1 MSFSVLI
8 CLLRFFVT
16 DGIPLLR
23 RPCLPPRVP
32 YFTGRQKECDE
43 IIGHLF
49 SESTRIVSIWGSPGF
64 GKTSVAIAVGHE
76 IQSRGLPVFWL
87 SLRGLRS
94 KADLTSK
101 LLSFFRQPSKNT
113 FAAQHLSRDDELCQL
128 FNEIS
133 DDLVFILDNADDL
146 LESGLPKV
154 NREEV
159 IEFLEEILRRNQNVK
174 FAITTR
180 ESFGFLDLHLE
191 FHQSAVR
198 IRPLEEAS
206 SRSLVHELLPDASTS
221 DCKRITQI
229 CGHVPLAIKLLC
241 SSISEDSAQP
251 SQFLNEL
258 LVSSTESIVE
268 MLDSSG
274 YPTNHRLRFL
284 FNSSFERL
292 CEQEKEALVSFSVL
306 PENFDAEVAASV
318 LGKTLRLTKNILQSL
333 ERKSLLDSSLER
345 RSFKMHKLL
354 QLFARERGNNEM
366 KEIFYDS
373 KTRFHAY
380 YLSLFKKLNEQFLT
394 GRSMSAFIAF
404 YEDKQNIVQSLVDG
418 CSYPE
423 TANHVFDVLDNA
435 EIFLDSIFWT
445 HAGATCPFDLIYDS
459 ALKAA
464 SRYGNTVYYRRL
476 LVSKSFGQLMW
487 GAQGG
492 SVKLLREVDEIR
504 QAATPCTSDEK
515 AKYLCYF
522 GMYQLVTGE
531 TESGVKYLQKALPLM
546 RNSPEHRIL
555 RLVIF
560 QIFSLYWQGAKNP
573 SHSRQFYGK
582 ALFESMAIGDIQ
594 LLVIPSSEME
604 TANETKGRKI
614 PNRCADALCNKPMEV
629 QIIYHVLQASQ
640 HLPVIGTNKSLQDI
654 VLKIRDDVEAA
665 LPCGE
670 TGLFSFHRVV
680 VAALLNVCS
689 KCKEK
694 ENLAH
699 SQTSREQKPQE
710 KSGNSKHK
718 TEEEYCSASSN
729 KNCKDP
735 DNVKNK
741 QCILVSSG
749 ALQSRQRAT
758 DIAIERF
765 GAEHPNTADSYH
777 TLGITQHLLGD
788 FSSAL
793 RSLQKALNIRQMVL
807 GDDHLGTADIYR
819 SLGAT
824 YYQLGDFSAAL
835 QCRQQALDIRRKVLG
850 EEHPS
855 LVECYGELSCT
866 QFALGDFSLVVE
878 SDQRALEVCMK
889 MFGEEDPRTPCIL
902 LSLANT
908 QRLLGDLT
916 TALEYAECAL
926 CITVRLFGTENV
938 ITARGYCSLGD
949 IHLSLENHA
958 VARYYYQMAHNIDAR
973 LFGNEHVNT
982 LRYTYLQWVQF
993 LQLASIHY
1001 HKLNAINF
1009 ILVSDLNAALQDALC
1024 ALSMDV
1030 NLYGEEHVNT
1040 ADSFYI
1046 LGSIQFEL
1054 FDYNSSLSYHER
1066 ALDIK
1071 LKVLGEEHSGTVF
1084 SFMFLALVHF
1094 ALGNFTTAK
1103 EYAECVLS
1111 IRPSLSEEDIIA
1123 NFFKC
1128 GPLILAIQHLLADK
1142 DIFASLKN
1150 SFHRDSDG
1158 GV

>member
-1 MSFSVLI
+1 MARLN
-8 CLLRFFVT
+8 LFVYLSTYMFGCFLT

-23 RPCLPPRVP
+23 RPRLPPRVP

-49 SESTRIVSIWGSPGF
+49 SESTRIVTIWGSPGF

-113 FAAQHLSRDDELCQL
+113 FAAQHLSRDDELFQL

-180 ESFGFLDLHLE
+180 ESIGFLDLHLE

-241 SSISEDSAQP
+241 SSISEDSVQP
-251 SQFLNEL
+251 SQFLNDL

-268 MLDSSG
+268 MLESSV

-306 PENFDAEVAASV
+306 PENFDTEVAASV

-373 KTRFHAY
+373 KSRFHAY

-394 GRSMSAFIAF
+394 GRSMSAFTAF

-423 TANHVFDVLDNA
+423 TADRVFDVLDNA

-445 HAGATCPFDLIYDS
+445 DSSATCPFDLIYDS

-476 LVSKSFGQLMW
+476 LVSKSFGELMW
-487 GAQGG
+487 GAQGR
-492 SVKLLREVDEIR
+492 SLKLLREVDKIR

-531 TESGVKYLQKALPLM
+531 TESGVKYLQEALPLM

-594 LLVIPSSEME
+594 LVVIPSSEME
-604 TANETKGRKI
+604 TANETKRRKI
-614 PNRCADALCNKPMEV
+614 TNRCADTLCNKPMEV

-640 HLPVIGTNKSLQDI
+640 HLHVIGTNKSLQDI

-680 VAALLNVCS
+680 VAALLNVFS
-689 KCKEK
+689 KCNEK

-710 KSGNSKHK
+710 KSGNSKHETAK
-718 TEEEYCSASSN
+718 EYYSASSC
-729 KNCKDP
+729 KNCKR
-735 DNVKNK
+735 
-741 QCILVSSG
+741 CILVSSG

-788 FSSAL
+788 FTSAL
-793 RSLQKALNIRQMVL
+793 RSLQKALNIRQVVL
-807 GDDHLGTADIYR
+807 GNDHLGTADIYR
-819 SLGAT
+819 SLGVT

-835 QCRQQALDIRRKVLG
+835 QCRQQALDIRRKVHG
-850 EEHPS
+850 EEHAS
-855 LVECYGELSCT
+855 IVEGYCELSST
-866 QFALGDFSLVVE
+866 QSALGDFSSAVE
-878 SDQRALEVCMK
+878 SDQHALDVCIK
-889 MFGEEDPRTPCIL
+889 MFGEEDPRTPSIL

-916 TALEYAECAL
+916 SALEYAECAL
-926 CITVRLFGTENV
+926 CITVRLFGTEHA
-938 ITARGYCSLGD
+938 ITANGYCLLGD
-949 IHLSLENHA
+949 IHLSLENHTG
-958 VARYYYQMAHNIDAR
+958 ARYYYQIARNINAR
-973 LFGNEHVNT
+973 LFRNKQVST
-982 LRYTYLQWVQF
+982 ALSLRYIDLVQWLQFAVIQN
-993 LQLASIHY
+993 LKLDASIR
-1001 HKLNAINF
+1001 IF
-1009 ILVSDLNAALQDALC
+1009 SDLNAALEDAQC
-1024 ALSMDV
+1024 ALSIAE
-1030 NLYGEEHVNT
+1030 NLYGEEHVTT
-1040 ADSFYI
+1040 ADSFYL

-1054 FDYNSSLSYHER
+1054 FDFNSSLYFHER

-1071 LKVLGEEHSGTVF
+1071 LKVLGEEHSGTVI

-1094 ALGNFTTAK
+1094 ALSNFTTAK
-1103 EYAECVLS
+1103 EYAECALS
-1111 IRPSLSEEDIIA
+1111 IRPRLSGEDIIA
-1123 NFFKC
+1123 NRLEC
-1128 GPLILAIQHLLADK
+1128 CLLRLAIQHLLADK
-1142 DIFASLKN
+1142 DISASLKN
-1150 SFHRDSDG
+1150 SFHRDSNG

>member
-1 MSFSVLI
+1 M
-8 CLLRFFVT
+8 
-16 DGIPLLR
+16 
-23 RPCLPPRVP
+23 
-32 YFTGRQKECDE
+32 
-43 IIGHLF
+43 
-49 SESTRIVSIWGSPGF
+49 SIWGSPGF
-64 GKTSVAIAVGHE
+64 GKTSVAIAIGHE

-128 FNEIS
+128 FSEIS

-159 IEFLEEILRRNQNVK
+159 VEFLEEILRRNQNVK

-180 ESFGFLDLHLE
+180 ESFGFLNLHLE
-191 FHQSAVR
+191 FHQSVR

-258 LVSSTESIVE
+258 LASSTESIVE
-268 MLDSSG
+268 MLDSPG

-292 CEQEKEALVSFSVL
+292 CKQEKEAVVSFSVL
-306 PENFDAEVAASV
+306 PENFDTEVAASV
-318 LGKTLRLTKNILQSL
+318 LGKPLRLTKNILQSL

-345 RSFKMHKLL
+345 HSFKMHKLL
-354 QLFARERGNNEM
+354 QLFARERGNDEM

-373 KTRFHAY
+373 KSRLHAY
-380 YLSLFKKLNEQFLT
+380 YLSLFEELNEQFLT
-394 GRSMSAFIAF
+394 GHSMSAFIAF

-423 TANHVFDVLDNA
+423 TADRVFDLLDNA
-435 EIFLDSIFWT
+435 EIFLDSISWT
-445 HAGATCPFDLIYDS
+445 HSSATCPFDLIYDS

-464 SRYGNTVYYRRL
+464 SRYGNTVYYGRL

-487 GAQGG
+487 GEKGR
-492 SVKLLREVDEIR
+492 SLKLLREVDEIR
-504 QAATPCTSDEK
+504 QAATPCTRDEK
-515 AKYLCYF
+515 AKYLCYL
-522 GMYQLVTGE
+522 GMYHLVTRE
-531 TESGVKYLQKALPLM
+531 IESGVECLQEALPLM
-546 RNSPEHRIL
+546 SNSPEHRIL

-560 QIFSLYWQGAKNP
+560 QIFALYWQVEKNR
-573 SHSRQFYGK
+573 SHSRQFYVK
-582 ALFESMAIGDIQ
+582 ALLESMAIGDRQ

-604 TANETKGRKI
+604 TANETKGRKT
-614 PNRCADALCNKPMEV
+614 PSRCADTLRNRPLEL

-640 HLPVIGTNKSLQDI
+640 HLPLIGTNKSLQDI
-654 VLKIRDDVEAA
+654 VLKVRDDIEAA

-670 TGLFSFHRVV
+670 TGLFNFHRVV
-680 VAALLNVCS
+680 VAVLLNVFS

-710 KSGNSKHK
+710 KSGNSKHE
-718 TEEEYCSASSN
+718 TEEEYYSASSN
-729 KNCKDP
+729 NNCKDSY
-735 DNVKNK
+735 NVKNK
-741 QCILVSSG
+741 QCNLVSSG
-749 ALQSRQRAT
+749 ALQSSQRAT

-777 TLGITQHLLGD
+777 TLGITQHQLGD
-788 FSSAL
+788 LTSAL
-793 RSLQKALNIRQMVL
+793 RSLQKALNIRQVVL
-807 GDDHLGTADIYR
+807 GNDHLGTADIYR
-819 SLGAT
+819 SLWAT
-824 YYQLGDFSAAL
+824 YHWLGDFSAAL

-850 EEHPS
+850 EEHAS
-855 LVECYGELSCT
+855 LVEGYMELGYT
-866 QFALGDFSLVVE
+866 QLALGDFSSVVE
-878 SDQRALEVCMK
+878 SNQRALEVCIK
-889 MFGEEDPRTPCIL
+889 MFGEEDLRTPRIL

-926 CITVRLFGTENV
+926 CISVRMFGTENV
-938 ITARGYCSLGD
+938 ITAHGYWTLGD

-958 VARYYYQMAHNIDAR
+958 VARYYYQIAHNIDAR

-982 LRYTYLQWVQF
+982 LRYTYLHLVQLAQF
-993 LQLASIHY
+993 ASIH
-1001 HKLNAINF
+1001 HLKVNAINF
-1009 ILVSDLNAALQDALC
+1009 ILVSDLNAALQDALS
-1024 ALSMDV
+1024 ALSLDV
-1030 NLYGEEHVNT
+1030 NLYGEEHVHT
-1040 ADSFYI
+1040 ADSFYL

-1054 FDYNSSLSYHER
+1054 FDFNSSLYCHER

-1071 LKVLGEEHSGTVF
+1071 LKVLGEEHSGTVI

-1094 ALGNFTTAK
+1094 ALGNFTTAR
-1103 EYAECVLS
+1103 EYAECALS
-1111 IRPSLSEEDIIA
+1111 IRPRLSEEDIIA

-1128 GPLILAIQHLLADK
+1128 GLLILAIQHLLADK

-1150 SFHRDSDG
+1150 SFHRDSNG

>member
-1 MSFSVLI
+1 M
-8 CLLRFFVT
+8 
-16 DGIPLLR
+16 
-23 RPCLPPRVP
+23 
-32 YFTGRQKECDE
+32 
-43 IIGHLF
+43 
-49 SESTRIVSIWGSPGF
+49 SIWGSPGF

-128 FNEIS
+128 FSEIS

-159 IEFLEEILRRNQNVK
+159 VEFLEEILRRNQNVK

-180 ESFGFLDLHLE
+180 ESFGFLNLHLE
-191 FHQSAVR
+191 FHQSVR

-258 LVSSTESIVE
+258 LASSTESIVE
-268 MLDSSG
+268 MLDSPG

-292 CEQEKEALVSFSVL
+292 CKQEKEALVSFSVL
-306 PENFDAEVAASV
+306 PENFDTEVAASV
-318 LGKTLRLTKNILQSL
+318 LGKPLRLTKNILQSL

-345 RSFKMHKLL
+345 HSFKMHKLL
-354 QLFARERGNNEM
+354 QLFARERGNDEM

-373 KTRFHAY
+373 KNRLHAY
-380 YLSLFKKLNEQFLT
+380 YLSLFEELNEQFLT
-394 GRSMSAFIAF
+394 GHSMSAFIAF

-423 TANHVFDVLDNA
+423 TADRVFDVLDNA

-445 HAGATCPFDLIYDS
+445 HSSATCPFDLIYDS

-464 SRYGNTVYYRRL
+464 NRYGNAVYYRRL
-476 LVSKSFGQLMW
+476 LVSKSFSQLTW
-487 GAQGG
+487 GAQGA
-492 SVKLLREVDEIR
+492 SLKLLREVDEIR
-504 QAATPCTSDEK
+504 QAATPFTSDEK
-515 AKYLCYF
+515 AKYLWYF
-522 GMYQLVTGE
+522 GMYQLVIGE
-531 TESGVKYLQKALPLM
+531 TESGVKYLQEALPLM

-560 QIFSLYWQGAKNP
+560 QIFALYWQVEKNR
-573 SHSRQFYGK
+573 SHSRQFYVK
-582 ALFESMAIGDIQ
+582 ALLESMAIGDRQ

-604 TANETKGRKI
+604 TANETKGRKT
-614 PNRCADALCNKPMEV
+614 PSRCADTLCNRPLEL

-640 HLPVIGTNKSLQDI
+640 HLPLIGTNKSLQDI
-654 VLKIRDDVEAA
+654 VLKVRDDIEAA

-670 TGLFSFHRVV
+670 TGLFNFHRVV
-680 VAALLNVCS
+680 VAVLLNVFS

-710 KSGNSKHK
+710 KSGNSNHE
-718 TEEEYCSASSN
+718 TEEEYYSASSN
-729 KNCKDP
+729 NNCKDSY
-735 DNVKNK
+735 NVKNK
-741 QCILVSSG
+741 QCNLVSSG

-777 TLGITQHLLGD
+777 TLGITQYLLGD
-788 FSSAL
+788 FTSAL
-793 RSLQKALNIRQMVL
+793 RSLQKALNIRQVVL
-807 GDDHLGTADIYR
+807 GNDHLGTADIYR

-824 YYQLGDFSAAL
+824 YHWLGDFSAAL
-835 QCRQQALDIRRKVLG
+835 QCRQQALDIRRKVHG
-850 EEHPS
+850 EEYAS
-855 LVECYGELSCT
+855 IVEGYCELRST
-866 QFALGDFSLVVE
+866 QFALGDFSSAVE
-878 SDQRALEVCMK
+878 SDQYALDVCIK
-889 MFGEEDPRTPCIL
+889 MFGEEDPRTPSIL

-916 TALEYAECAL
+916 SALEYAECAL
-926 CITVRLFGTENV
+926 CIAVRLFGTEHV
-938 ITARGYCSLGD
+938 ITANGYCSLGD
-949 IHLSLENHA
+949 IHLSLENHTG
-958 VARYYYQMAHNIDAR
+958 ARYYYQIAHNINAR
-973 LFGNEHVNT
+973 LFRNKQVRSALS
-982 LRYTYLQWVQF
+982 LRYIDLVQWLQFAIIQN
-993 LQLASIHY
+993 LKLDASIR
-1001 HKLNAINF
+1001 IF
-1009 ILVSDLNAALQDALC
+1009 SDLNAALEDAQC
-1024 ALSMDV
+1024 ALSIAE
-1030 NLYGEEHVNT
+1030 NLYGEEDVTT
-1040 ADSFYI
+1040 ADSFYL

-1054 FDYNSSLSYHER
+1054 FDFNSSLYFHER

-1071 LKVLGEEHSGTVF
+1071 LKVLGEEHSGTVI

-1094 ALGNFTTAK
+1094 ALSNFTTAK
-1103 EYAECVLS
+1103 EYAECALS
-1111 IRPSLSEEDIIA
+1111 IRPRLSGEDIIA
-1123 NFFKC
+1123 NRLEC
-1128 GPLILAIQHLLADK
+1128 CLLRLAIQHLLADK
-1142 DIFASLKN
+1142 DISASLKN
-1150 SFHRDSDG
+1150 SFHRDSNG

>member
-1 MSFSVLI
+1 M
-8 CLLRFFVT
+8 
-16 DGIPLLR
+16 
-23 RPCLPPRVP
+23 
-32 YFTGRQKECDE
+32 
-43 IIGHLF
+43 
-49 SESTRIVSIWGSPGF
+49 SIWGSPGF
-64 GKTSVAIAVGHE
+64 GKTSVAIAIGHE

-128 FNEIS
+128 FSEIS

-159 IEFLEEILRRNQNVK
+159 VEFLEEILRRNQNVK

-180 ESFGFLDLHLE
+180 ESFGFLNLHLE
-191 FHQSAVR
+191 FHQSVR

-258 LVSSTESIVE
+258 LASSTESIVE
-268 MLDSSG
+268 MLDSPG

-292 CEQEKEALVSFSVL
+292 CKQEKEALVSFSVL
-306 PENFDAEVAASV
+306 PENFDTEVAASV
-318 LGKTLRLTKNILQSL
+318 LGKPLRLTKNILQSL

-345 RSFKMHKLL
+345 HSFKMHKLL
-354 QLFARERGNNEM
+354 QLFARERGNDEM

-373 KTRFHAY
+373 KSRLHAY
-380 YLSLFKKLNEQFLT
+380 YLSLFEELNEQFLT
-394 GRSMSAFIAF
+394 GHSMSAFIAF

-423 TANHVFDVLDNA
+423 TADRVFDLLDNA
-435 EIFLDSIFWT
+435 EIFLDSISWT
-445 HAGATCPFDLIYDS
+445 HSSATCPFDLIYDS

-464 SRYGNTVYYRRL
+464 SRYGNTVYYGRL

-487 GAQGG
+487 GEKGR
-492 SVKLLREVDEIR
+492 SLKLLREVDEIR
-504 QAATPCTSDEK
+504 QAATPCTRDEK
-515 AKYLCYF
+515 AKYLCYL
-522 GMYQLVTGE
+522 GMYHLVTRE
-531 TESGVKYLQKALPLM
+531 IESGVECLQEALPLM
-546 RNSPEHRIL
+546 SNSPEHRIL

-560 QIFSLYWQGAKNP
+560 QIFALYWQVEKNR
-573 SHSRQFYGK
+573 SHSRQFYVK
-582 ALFESMAIGDIQ
+582 ALLESMAIGDRQ

-604 TANETKGRKI
+604 TANETKGGKT
-614 PNRCADALCNKPMEV
+614 PSRCADTLRNRPLEL

-640 HLPVIGTNKSLQDI
+640 HLPLIGTNKSLQDI
-654 VLKIRDDVEAA
+654 VLKVRDDIEAA

-670 TGLFSFHRVV
+670 TGLFNFHRVV
-680 VAALLNVCS
+680 VAVLLNVFS

-710 KSGNSKHK
+710 KSGNSKHE
-718 TEEEYCSASSN
+718 TEEEYYSASSN
-729 KNCKDP
+729 NNCKDSY
-735 DNVKNK
+735 NVKNK
-741 QCILVSSG
+741 QCNLVSSG
-749 ALQSRQRAT
+749 ALQSSQRAT

-777 TLGITQHLLGD
+777 TLGITQHQLGD
-788 FSSAL
+788 LTSAL
-793 RSLQKALNIRQMVL
+793 RSLQKALNIRQVVL
-807 GDDHLGTADIYR
+807 GNDHLGTADIYR
-819 SLGAT
+819 SLWAT
-824 YYQLGDFSAAL
+824 YHWLGDFSAAL

-850 EEHPS
+850 EEHAS
-855 LVECYGELSCT
+855 LVEGYMELGYT
-866 QFALGDFSLVVE
+866 QLALGDFSSVVE
-878 SDQRALEVCMK
+878 SNQRALEVCIK
-889 MFGEEDPRTPCIL
+889 MFGEEDLRTPRIL

-926 CITVRLFGTENV
+926 CISVRMFGTENV
-938 ITARGYCSLGD
+938 ITAHGYWTLGD

-958 VARYYYQMAHNIDAR
+958 VARYYYQIAHNIDAR

-982 LRYTYLQWVQF
+982 LRYTYLHLVQLAQF
-993 LQLASIHY
+993 ASIH
-1001 HKLNAINF
+1001 HLKVNAINF
-1009 ILVSDLNAALQDALC
+1009 ILVSDLNAALQDALS
-1024 ALSMDV
+1024 ALSLDV
-1030 NLYGEEHVNT
+1030 NLYGEEHVHT
-1040 ADSFYI
+1040 ADSFYL

-1054 FDYNSSLSYHER
+1054 FDFNSSLYCHER

-1071 LKVLGEEHSGTVF
+1071 LKVLGEEHSGTVI

-1094 ALGNFTTAK
+1094 ALGNFTTAR
-1103 EYAECVLS
+1103 EYAECALS
-1111 IRPSLSEEDIIA
+1111 IRPRLSEEDIIA

-1128 GPLILAIQHLLADK
+1128 GLLILAIQHLLADK

-1150 SFHRDSDG
+1150 SFHRDSNG

>member
-1 MSFSVLI
+1 MSILVLI
-8 CLLRFFVT
+8 CLLDFFVT

-49 SESTRIVSIWGSPGF
+49 SESTRIVSICGSPGF
-64 GKTSVAIAVGHE
+64 GKTSVAVAVGHE
-76 IQSRGLPVFWL
+76 VQSRGLPVFWL

-113 FAAQHLSRDDELCQL
+113 FSSQHLSRDDELCQL
-128 FNEIS
+128 FSEIS

-159 IEFLEEILRRNQNVK
+159 VEFLEEILRRNQNVK

-180 ESFGFLDLHLE
+180 ESFGFLNLHLE
-191 FHQSAVR
+191 FHQSVR

-206 SRSLVHELLPDASTS
+206 SRSLVHELLPDASIS

-268 MLDSSG
+268 MLDSPG

-292 CEQEKEALVSFSVL
+292 CKQEKEALVSFSVL
-306 PENFDAEVAASV
+306 PENFDTEVAASV
-318 LGKTLRLTKNILQSL
+318 LGKTVRLTKNILQSL

-354 QLFARERGNNEM
+354 QLFARERGNDEM
-366 KEIFYDS
+366 KEIFDDS
-373 KTRFHAY
+373 KSRLHAY
-380 YLSLFKKLNEQFLT
+380 YLSLFERLNEQFLT
-394 GRSMSAFIAF
+394 GHSMSAFVAF

-418 CSYPE
+418 CSYSE
-423 TANHVFDVLDNA
+423 TADRVFDVLDNA

-445 HAGATCPFDLIYDS
+445 HSSATCPFDLIYDS

-464 SRYGNTVYYRRL
+464 SRYGNTVYYGRL

-487 GAQGG
+487 GVKGR
-492 SVKLLREVDEIR
+492 SLKLLREVDEIR
-504 QAATPCTSDEK
+504 QAATPCTRDEK

-522 GMYQLVTGE
+522 GMYHLVTRE
-531 TESGVKYLQKALPLM
+531 IESGVKCLQEALPLM
-546 RNSPEHRIL
+546 SNSPEHRIL

-560 QIFSLYWQGAKNP
+560 QIFALYWQVEKNR

-582 ALFESMAIGDIQ
+582 ALLESMAIGDIQ

-614 PNRCADALCNKPMEV
+614 PNRCPDTLCNKPMEV

-680 VAALLNVCS
+680 VATLLNVFS

-694 ENLAH
+694 GNLPAH
-699 SQTSREQKPQE
+699 SQTSREQKQQE
-710 KSGNSKHK
+710 ESGNSKHETAK
-718 TEEEYCSASSN
+718 EYYSASSG

-788 FSSAL
+788 FTSAL
-793 RSLQKALNIRQMVL
+793 RSLQKALNIRQVVL
-807 GDDHLGTADIYR
+807 GNDHLGTADIYR

-824 YYQLGDFSAAL
+824 HYQLGDFSAAL
-835 QCRQQALDIRRKVLG
+835 QCRQQALDIRRKDLG
-850 EEHPS
+850 EEHAS
-855 LVECYGELSCT
+855 LVEGYIELSCT
-866 QFALGDFSLVVE
+866 QFALGDFSSAVE
-878 SDQRALEVCMK
+878 SNKRALEVCIK

-926 CITVRLFGTENV
+926 CISVRLFGTENV
-938 ITARGYCSLGD
+938 ITASGYCSLGD

-982 LRYTYLQWVQF
+982 LRYTYLQLVQLVQF
-993 LQLASIHY
+993 ASIH
-1001 HKLNAINF
+1001 HLKVNAINF
-1009 ILVSDLNAALQDALC
+1009 ILVSDLNAALQDALS
-1024 ALSMDV
+1024 ALSLDV
-1030 NLYGEEHVNT
+1030 NLYGEEHVYT
-1040 ADSFYI
+1040 ADSFYL
-1046 LGSIQFEL
+1046 LGSIQFQL
-1054 FDYNSSLSYHER
+1054 FDFNSSLYCHER

-1103 EYAECVLS
+1103 EYAECALS
-1111 IRPSLSEEDIIA
+1111 IRPRLSEEDIIA
-1123 NFFKC
+1123 NFFEC
-1128 GPLILAIQHLLADK
+1128 CLLILAIEIVTVAFEQVDNAL
-1142 DIFASLKN
+1142 N
-1150 SFHRDSDG
+1150 
-1158 GV
+1158 

>member
-1 MSFSVLI
+1 MSISVLI

-43 IIGHLF
+43 IVGHLF

-159 IEFLEEILRRNQNVK
+159 IKFLEEILRRNQNVK

-423 TANHVFDVLDNA
+423 TAD
-435 EIFLDSIFWT
+435 
-445 HAGATCPFDLIYDS
+445 
-459 ALKAA
+459 
-464 SRYGNTVYYRRL
+464 
-476 LVSKSFGQLMW
+476 
-487 GAQGG
+487 
-492 SVKLLREVDEIR
+492 
-504 QAATPCTSDEK
+504 
-515 AKYLCYF
+515 
-522 GMYQLVTGE
+522 
-531 TESGVKYLQKALPLM
+531 
-546 RNSPEHRIL
+546 
-555 RLVIF
+555 
-560 QIFSLYWQGAKNP
+560 
-573 SHSRQFYGK
+573 
-582 ALFESMAIGDIQ
+582 
-594 LLVIPSSEME
+594 
-604 TANETKGRKI
+604 
-614 PNRCADALCNKPMEV
+614 
-629 QIIYHVLQASQ
+629 
-640 HLPVIGTNKSLQDI
+640 
-654 VLKIRDDVEAA
+654 
-665 LPCGE
+665 
-670 TGLFSFHRVV
+670 
-680 VAALLNVCS
+680 
-689 KCKEK
+689 
-694 ENLAH
+694 
-699 SQTSREQKPQE
+699 
-710 KSGNSKHK
+710 
-718 TEEEYCSASSN
+718 
-729 KNCKDP
+729 
-735 DNVKNK
+735 
-741 QCILVSSG
+741 
-749 ALQSRQRAT
+749 
-758 DIAIERF
+758 
-765 GAEHPNTADSYH
+765 
-777 TLGITQHLLGD
+777 
-788 FSSAL
+788 
-793 RSLQKALNIRQMVL
+793 
-807 GDDHLGTADIYR
+807 
-819 SLGAT
+819 
-824 YYQLGDFSAAL
+824 
-835 QCRQQALDIRRKVLG
+835 
-850 EEHPS
+850 
-855 LVECYGELSCT
+855 
-866 QFALGDFSLVVE
+866 
-878 SDQRALEVCMK
+878 
-889 MFGEEDPRTPCIL
+889 
-902 LSLANT
+902 
-908 QRLLGDLT
+908 
-916 TALEYAECAL
+916 
-926 CITVRLFGTENV
+926 
-938 ITARGYCSLGD
+938 
-949 IHLSLENHA
+949 
-958 VARYYYQMAHNIDAR
+958 
-973 LFGNEHVNT
+973 
-982 LRYTYLQWVQF
+982 
-993 LQLASIHY
+993 
-1001 HKLNAINF
+1001 
-1009 ILVSDLNAALQDALC
+1009 
-1024 ALSMDV
+1024 
-1030 NLYGEEHVNT
+1030 
-1040 ADSFYI
+1040 
-1046 LGSIQFEL
+1046 
-1054 FDYNSSLSYHER
+1054 
-1066 ALDIK
+1066 
-1071 LKVLGEEHSGTVF
+1071 
-1084 SFMFLALVHF
+1084 
-1094 ALGNFTTAK
+1094 
-1103 EYAECVLS
+1103 
-1111 IRPSLSEEDIIA
+1111 
-1123 NFFKC
+1123 
-1128 GPLILAIQHLLADK
+1128 
-1142 DIFASLKN
+1142 
-1150 SFHRDSDG
+1150 
-1158 GV
+1158 

>member
-1 MSFSVLI
+1 MSI
-8 CLLRFFVT
+8 C
-16 DGIPLLR
+16 
-23 RPCLPPRVP
+23 
-32 YFTGRQKECDE
+32 
-43 IIGHLF
+43 
-49 SESTRIVSIWGSPGF
+49 GSPGF

-76 IQSRGLPVFWL
+76 VQSRGLSVFWL

-113 FAAQHLSRDDELCQL
+113 FAAQHLSRDDELFQL
-128 FNEIS
+128 FSEIS

-154 NREEV
+154 NREELV
-159 IEFLEEILRRNQNVK
+159 EFLEEILRRNQNVK

-180 ESFGFLDLHLE
+180 ESFGFLNLHLE
-191 FHQSAVR
+191 FHQSVR

-258 LVSSTESIVE
+258 LASSTESIVE
-268 MLDSSG
+268 MLDSPG

-292 CEQEKEALVSFSVL
+292 CKQEKEALVSFSVL
-306 PENFDAEVAASV
+306 PENFDTEVAASV
-318 LGKTLRLTKNILQSL
+318 LGKPLRLTKNILQSL

-345 RSFKMHKLL
+345 HSFKMHKLL
-354 QLFARERGNNEM
+354 QLFARERGNDEM

-373 KTRFHAY
+373 KSRLHAY
-380 YLSLFKKLNEQFLT
+380 YLSLFEKLNEQFLT
-394 GRSMSAFIAF
+394 GHSMSAFIAF

-423 TANHVFDVLDNA
+423 TADRVFDVLDNA

-445 HAGATCPFDLIYDS
+445 HSSATCPFDLIYDS

-464 SRYGNTVYYRRL
+464 SRYGNTVYYERL

-487 GAQGG
+487 GEKGR
-492 SVKLLREVDEIR
+492 SLKFLREVDEIR
-504 QAATPCTSDEK
+504 QAATPCTRDEK
-515 AKYLCYF
+515 AKYLCYL
-522 GMYQLVTGE
+522 GMYHLVTRE
-531 TESGVKYLQKALPLM
+531 IESGVECLQEALPLM
-546 RNSPEHRIL
+546 SNSPEHRIL

-560 QIFSLYWQGAKNP
+560 QIFALYWQVEKNR
-573 SHSRQFYGK
+573 SHSRQFYVK
-582 ALFESMAIGDIQ
+582 ALLESMAIGDIQ

-604 TANETKGRKI
+604 TANETKGRKT
-614 PNRCADALCNKPMEV
+614 PSRCADTLCNRPLEL

-640 HLPVIGTNKSLQDI
+640 HLPLIGTNKSLQDI
-654 VLKIRDDVEAA
+654 VLKVRDDIEAA

-670 TGLFSFHRVV
+670 TGLFNFHRVV
-680 VAALLNVCS
+680 VAVLLNVFS

-699 SQTSREQKPQE
+699 SQTSREQKPQV
-710 KSGNSKHK
+710 GNSKHE
-718 TEEEYCSASSN
+718 TEEEYYSASSN
-729 KNCKDP
+729 NNCKDP
-735 DNVKNK
+735 YNVKNK
-741 QCILVSSG
+741 QCNLVSSG
-749 ALQSRQRAT
+749 ALRSSQRAT

-788 FSSAL
+788 LTSAL
-793 RSLQKALNIRQMVL
+793 RSLQKALNIRQVVL
-807 GDDHLGTADIYR
+807 GNDHLGTADIYR
-819 SLGAT
+819 SLWAT
-824 YYQLGDFSAAL
+824 YHWLGDFSAAL

-850 EEHPS
+850 EEHAS
-855 LVECYGELSCT
+855 LVEGYMELSCT
-866 QFALGDFSLVVE
+866 QLALGDFSSAVE
-878 SDQRALEVCMK
+878 SNQRALEVCIK
-889 MFGEEDPRTPCIL
+889 MFGEEDLRTPRIL

-908 QRLLGDLT
+908 QYLLGDLT

-926 CITVRLFGTENV
+926 CLSVRMFGTENV
-938 ITARGYCSLGD
+938 ITARGYWSLGD

-958 VARYYYQMAHNIDAR
+958 VARYYYQIAHNIDAR
-973 LFGNEHVNT
+973 LSGNEHVNT
-982 LRYTYLQWVQF
+982 LRYTYLQLVQLVQF
-993 LQLASIHY
+993 VSIH
-1001 HKLNAINF
+1001 HLKVNAINF
-1009 ILVSDLNAALQDALC
+1009 ILDSDINAALQDALS
-1024 ALSMDV
+1024 ALSLDV
-1030 NLYGEEHVNT
+1030 NLYGEEHVYT
-1040 ADSFYI
+1040 ADSFYL

-1054 FDYNSSLSYHER
+1054 FDFNSSLYCHER

-1071 LKVLGEEHSGTVF
+1071 LKVLGEEHSGTVI

-1103 EYAECVLS
+1103 EYAECALS
-1111 IRPSLSEEDIIA
+1111 IRPRLCEEDIIA
-1123 NFFKC
+1123 NFFEC
-1128 GPLILAIQHLLADK
+1128 CLLILAIQHLLADK
-1142 DIFASLKN
+1142 DISASLKN
-1150 SFHRDSDG
+1150 SFHRDSNG

>member
-1 MSFSVLI
+1 MSISVLI
-8 CLLRFFVT
+8 CLPGFFVT

-64 GKTSVAIAVGHE
+64 GKTSVAIAIGHE

-128 FNEIS
+128 FSEIS

-159 IEFLEEILRRNQNVK
+159 VEFLEEILRRNQNVK

-180 ESFGFLDLHLE
+180 ESFGFLNLHLE
-191 FHQSAVR
+191 FHQSVR

-258 LVSSTESIVE
+258 LASSTESIVE
-268 MLDSSG
+268 MLDSPG

-292 CEQEKEALVSFSVL
+292 CKQEKEALVSFSVL
-306 PENFDAEVAASV
+306 PENFDTEVAASV
-318 LGKTLRLTKNILQSL
+318 LGKTLMLTKNILQSL

-345 RSFKMHKLL
+345 HSFKMHKLL
-354 QLFARERGNNEM
+354 QLFARERGNDEM
-366 KEIFYDS
+366 KEIFDDS
-373 KTRFHAY
+373 KSRLHAY
-380 YLSLFKKLNEQFLT
+380 YLSLFKRLNEQFLT
-394 GRSMSAFIAF
+394 GHSMSAFIAF

-423 TANHVFDVLDNA
+423 TADRVFDVLSNA

-445 HAGATCPFDLIYDS
+445 HSSATCPFDLIYDS

-464 SRYGNTVYYRRL
+464 SRYGNTVYYGRL

-492 SVKLLREVDEIR
+492 SLKLLREVDEIR

-522 GMYQLVTGE
+522 GMYELVIGE
-531 TESGVKYLQKALPLM
+531 TESGVKYLQEALPLM

-573 SHSRQFYGK
+573 SHSRQFYAK
-582 ALFESMAIGDIQ
+582 ALFESVAIGDIQ
-594 LLVIPSSEME
+594 LLVISSS
-604 TANETKGRKI
+604 ANGSEGRKI
-614 PNRCADALCNKPMEV
+614 PNRCTDTLCNKPMEL
-629 QIIYHVLQASQ
+629 QIIFHILQASK
-640 HLPVIGTNKSLQDI
+640 HLPATGTNKSLQDI

-665 LPCGE
+665 LPRGA

-680 VAALLNVCS
+680 VAFLLDVYHKSTKNG
-689 KCKEK
+689 
-694 ENLAH
+694 NLTN
-699 SQTSREQKPQE
+699 SQTGLEHKPQE
-710 KSGNSKHK
+710 QSGNSKHETA
-718 TEEEYCSASSN
+718 TEFSDSACN
-729 KNCKDP
+729 NRNCNDL
-735 DNVKNK
+735 DNFENV
-741 QCILVSSG
+741 QRMLVSSG

-765 GAEHPNTADSYH
+765 GAEHANTADSYH

-788 FSSAL
+788 FNSAL
-793 RSLQKALNIRQMVL
+793 RSLQKALNIRQVL
-807 GDDHLGTADIYR
+807 LGNDHLSTADIYR

-824 YYQLGDFSAAL
+824 YHQLGDFSSAL
-835 QCRQQALDIRRKVLG
+835 QCKQQALDIRRNVLG
-850 EEHPS
+850 DEHPS
-855 LVECYGELSCT
+855 VVDSYSEISST
-866 QFALGDFSLVVE
+866 QFALGDFCSAAE
-878 SDQRALEVCMK
+878 SDQHALDVCFK
-889 MFGEEDPRTPCIL
+889 MFGEEDTRTAGVL
-902 LSLANT
+902 LSIAKT
-908 QRLLGDLT
+908 QRLLGDLSS
-916 TALEYAECAL
+916 ALEYAECAL
-926 CITVRLFGTENV
+926 CISVRLFGTEHE
-938 ITARGYCSLGD
+938 ITAHSYYSLGS
-949 IHLSLENHA
+949 IQFSLGNHA
-958 VARYYYQMAHNIDAR
+958 LARYYHQIAHNIRVR
-973 LFGNEHVNT
+973 LFGNEHVITT
-982 LRYTYLQWVQF
+982 LSCVHLMFLQF
-993 LQLASIHY
+993 LQ
-1001 HKLNAINF
+1001 F
-1009 ILVSDLNAALQDALC
+1009 IIIQTLKISAFSLVCSDLNAALQDAQR
-1024 ALSMDV
+1024 ALTIEV
-1030 NLYGEEHVNT
+1030 ELYGEECLNT
-1040 ADSFYI
+1040 ADSFYL

-1054 FDYNSSLSYHER
+1054 FDFKSAIYSHQR
-1066 ALDIK
+1066 ALDIR
-1071 LKVLGEEHSGTVF
+1071 LKILGEVHLGTVF
-1084 SFMFLALVHF
+1084 SFMFLALIHY
-1094 ALGNFTTAK
+1094 ALGDFTTAQ
-1103 EYAECVLS
+1103 EYADCAMS
-1111 IRPSLSEEDIIA
+1111 IRPFLSGDDDVNTVE
-1123 NFFKC
+1123 C
-1128 GPLILAIQHLLADK
+1128 LLLITAIKQLQTDWC
-1142 DIFASLKN
+1142 DNTFASL
-1150 SFHRDSDG
+1150 
-1158 GV
+1158 

>member
-1 MSFSVLI
+1 M
-8 CLLRFFVT
+8 
-16 DGIPLLR
+16 
-23 RPCLPPRVP
+23 
-32 YFTGRQKECDE
+32 
-43 IIGHLF
+43 
-49 SESTRIVSIWGSPGF
+49 SIWGSPGF
-64 GKTSVAIAVGHE
+64 GKTSVAIAIGHE

-128 FNEIS
+128 FSEIS

-159 IEFLEEILRRNQNVK
+159 VEFLEEILRRNQNVK

-180 ESFGFLDLHLE
+180 ESFGFLNLHLE
-191 FHQSAVR
+191 FHQSVR

-258 LVSSTESIVE
+258 LASSTESIVE
-268 MLDSSG
+268 MLDSPG

-292 CEQEKEALVSFSVL
+292 CKQEKEALVSFSVL
-306 PENFDAEVAASV
+306 PENFDTEVAASV
-318 LGKTLRLTKNILQSL
+318 LGKPLRLTKNILQSL

-345 RSFKMHKLL
+345 HSFKMHKLL
-354 QLFARERGNNEM
+354 QLFARERGNDEM

-373 KTRFHAY
+373 KSRLHAY
-380 YLSLFKKLNEQFLT
+380 YLSLFEELNEQFLT
-394 GRSMSAFIAF
+394 GHSMSAFIAF

-423 TANHVFDVLDNA
+423 TADRVFDLLDNA
-435 EIFLDSIFWT
+435 EIFLDSISWT
-445 HAGATCPFDLIYDS
+445 HSSATCPFDLIYDS

-464 SRYGNTVYYRRL
+464 SRYGNTVYYGRL

-487 GAQGG
+487 GEKGR
-492 SVKLLREVDEIR
+492 SLKLLREVDEIR
-504 QAATPCTSDEK
+504 QAATPCTRDEK
-515 AKYLCYF
+515 AKYLCYL
-522 GMYQLVTGE
+522 GMYHLVTRE
-531 TESGVKYLQKALPLM
+531 IESGVECLQEALPLM
-546 RNSPEHRIL
+546 SNSPEHRIL

-560 QIFSLYWQGAKNP
+560 QIFALYWQVEKNR
-573 SHSRQFYGK
+573 SHSRQFYVK
-582 ALFESMAIGDIQ
+582 ALLESMAIGDRQ

-604 TANETKGRKI
+604 TANETKGGKT
-614 PNRCADALCNKPMEV
+614 PSRCADTLRNRPLEL

-640 HLPVIGTNKSLQDI
+640 HLPLIGTNKSLQDI
-654 VLKIRDDVEAA
+654 VLKVRDDIEAA

-670 TGLFSFHRVV
+670 TGLFNFHRVV
-680 VAALLNVCS
+680 VAVLLNVFS

-710 KSGNSKHK
+710 KSGNSKHE
-718 TEEEYCSASSN
+718 TEEEYYSASSN
-729 KNCKDP
+729 NNCKDSY
-735 DNVKNK
+735 NVKNK
-741 QCILVSSG
+741 QCNLVSSG
-749 ALQSRQRAT
+749 ALQSSQRAT

-777 TLGITQHLLGD
+777 TLGITQHQLGD
-788 FSSAL
+788 LTSAL
-793 RSLQKALNIRQMVL
+793 RSLQKALNIRQVVL
-807 GDDHLGTADIYR
+807 GNDHLGTADIYR
-819 SLGAT
+819 SLWAT
-824 YYQLGDFSAAL
+824 YHWLGDFSAAL

-850 EEHPS
+850 EEHAS
-855 LVECYGELSCT
+855 LVEGYMELGYT
-866 QFALGDFSLVVE
+866 QLALGDFSSVVE
-878 SDQRALEVCMK
+878 SNQRALEVCIK
-889 MFGEEDPRTPCIL
+889 MFGEEDLRTPRIL

-926 CITVRLFGTENV
+926 CISVRMFGTENV
-938 ITARGYCSLGD
+938 ITAHGYWTLGD

-958 VARYYYQMAHNIDAR
+958 VARYYYQIAHNIDAR

-982 LRYTYLQWVQF
+982 LRYTYLHLVQLAQF
-993 LQLASIHY
+993 ASIH
-1001 HKLNAINF
+1001 HLKVNAINF
-1009 ILVSDLNAALQDALC
+1009 ILVSDLNAALQDALS
-1024 ALSMDV
+1024 ALSLDV
-1030 NLYGEEHVNT
+1030 NLYGEEHVHT
-1040 ADSFYI
+1040 ADSFYL

-1054 FDYNSSLSYHER
+1054 FDFNSSLYCHER

-1071 LKVLGEEHSGTVF
+1071 LKVLGEEHSGTVI

-1094 ALGNFTTAK
+1094 ALGNFTTAR
-1103 EYAECVLS
+1103 EYAECALS
-1111 IRPSLSEEDIIA
+1111 IRPRLSGEDIIA
-1123 NFFKC
+1123 NRLEC
-1128 GPLILAIQHLLADK
+1128 CLLRLAIQHLLADK
-1142 DIFASLKN
+1142 DISASLKN
-1150 SFHRDSDG
+1150 SFHRDSNG

>member
-1 MSFSVLI
+1 MSISVLI
-8 CLLRFFVT
+8 CLLGFFVT

-64 GKTSVAIAVGHE
+64 GKTSVAIAIGHE

-128 FNEIS
+128 FSEIS

-159 IEFLEEILRRNQNVK
+159 VEFLEEILRRNQNVK

-180 ESFGFLDLHLE
+180 ESFGFLNLHLE
-191 FHQSAVR
+191 FHQSVR

-258 LVSSTESIVE
+258 LASSTESIVE
-268 MLDSSG
+268 MLDSPG

-292 CEQEKEALVSFSVL
+292 CKQEKEALVSFSVL
-306 PENFDAEVAASV
+306 PENFDTEVAASV
-318 LGKTLRLTKNILQSL
+318 LGKPPRLTKNILQSL

-345 RSFKMHKLL
+345 HSFKMHKLL
-354 QLFARERGNNEM
+354 QLFARERGNDEM

-373 KTRFHAY
+373 KSRLHAY
-380 YLSLFKKLNEQFLT
+380 YLSLFEELNEQFLT
-394 GRSMSAFIAF
+394 GHSMSAFIAF

-423 TANHVFDVLDNA
+423 TADRVFDLLDNA

-445 HAGATCPFDLIYDS
+445 HSSATCPFDLIYDS

-464 SRYGNTVYYRRL
+464 SRYGNTVYYGRL

-487 GAQGG
+487 GEKGR
-492 SVKLLREVDEIR
+492 SLKLLREVDEIR
-504 QAATPCTSDEK
+504 QAATPCTRDEK
-515 AKYLCYF
+515 AKYLCYL
-522 GMYQLVTGE
+522 GMYHLVTRE
-531 TESGVKYLQKALPLM
+531 IESGVECLQEALPLM
-546 RNSPEHRIL
+546 SNSPEHRIL

-560 QIFSLYWQGAKNP
+560 QIFALYWQVEKNR
-573 SHSRQFYGK
+573 SHSRQFYVK
-582 ALFESMAIGDIQ
+582 ALLESMAIGDRQ

-604 TANETKGRKI
+604 TANETKGRKT
-614 PNRCADALCNKPMEV
+614 PSRCADTLRNRPLEL

-640 HLPVIGTNKSLQDI
+640 HLPLIGTNKSLQDI
-654 VLKIRDDVEAA
+654 VLKVRDDIEAA

-670 TGLFSFHRVV
+670 TGLFNFHRVV
-680 VAALLNVCS
+680 VAVLLNVFS

-710 KSGNSKHK
+710 KSGNSKHE
-718 TEEEYCSASSN
+718 TEEEYYSASSN

-777 TLGITQHLLGD
+777 TLGITQYLLGD
-788 FSSAL
+788 FTSAL
-793 RSLQKALNIRQMVL
+793 RSLQKALNIRQVVL
-807 GDDHLGTADIYR
+807 GNDHLGTADIYR

-824 YYQLGDFSAAL
+824 YHWLGDFSAAL
-835 QCRQQALDIRRKVLG
+835 QCRQQALDIRRKVHG
-850 EEHPS
+850 EEYAS
-855 LVECYGELSCT
+855 IVEGYCELRST
-866 QFALGDFSLVVE
+866 QFALGDFSSAVE
-878 SDQRALEVCMK
+878 SDQYALDVCIK
-889 MFGEEDPRTPCIL
+889 MFGEEDPRTPSIL

-916 TALEYAECAL
+916 SALEYAECAL
-926 CITVRLFGTENV
+926 CIAVRLFGTEHV
-938 ITARGYCSLGD
+938 ITANGYCSLGD
-949 IHLSLENHA
+949 IHLSLENHTG
-958 VARYYYQMAHNIDAR
+958 ARYYYQIAHNINAR
-973 LFGNEHVNT
+973 LFRNKQVRSALS
-982 LRYTYLQWVQF
+982 LRYIDLVQWLQFAIIQN
-993 LQLASIHY
+993 LKLDASIR
-1001 HKLNAINF
+1001 IF
-1009 ILVSDLNAALQDALC
+1009 SDLNAALEDAQC
-1024 ALSMDV
+1024 ALSIAE
-1030 NLYGEEHVNT
+1030 NLYGEEDVTT
-1040 ADSFYI
+1040 ADSFYL

-1054 FDYNSSLSYHER
+1054 FDFNSSLYFHER

-1071 LKVLGEEHSGTVF
+1071 LKVLGEEHSGTVI

-1094 ALGNFTTAK
+1094 ALSNFTTAK
-1103 EYAECVLS
+1103 EYAECALS
-1111 IRPSLSEEDIIA
+1111 IRPRLSGEDIIA
-1123 NFFKC
+1123 NRLEC
-1128 GPLILAIQHLLADK
+1128 SLLRLAIQHLLADK
-1142 DIFASLKN
+1142 DISASLKN
-1150 SFHRDSDG
+1150 SFHRDSNG

>member
-1 MSFSVLI
+1 M
-8 CLLRFFVT
+8 
-16 DGIPLLR
+16 
-23 RPCLPPRVP
+23 
-32 YFTGRQKECDE
+32 
-43 IIGHLF
+43 
-49 SESTRIVSIWGSPGF
+49 SIWGSPGF
-64 GKTSVAIAVGHE
+64 GKTSVAIAIGHE

-128 FNEIS
+128 FSEIS

-159 IEFLEEILRRNQNVK
+159 VEFLEEILRRNQNVK

-180 ESFGFLDLHLE
+180 ESFGFLNLHLE
-191 FHQSAVR
+191 FHQSVR

-258 LVSSTESIVE
+258 LASSTESIVE
-268 MLDSSG
+268 MLDSPG

-292 CEQEKEALVSFSVL
+292 RKQEKEALVSFSVL
-306 PENFDAEVAASV
+306 PENFVTEVAASV
-318 LGKTLRLTKNILQSL
+318 LGKPLRLTKNILQSL

-345 RSFKMHKLL
+345 HSFKMHKLL
-354 QLFARERGNNEM
+354 QLFARERGNDEM

-373 KTRFHAY
+373 KSRLHAY
-380 YLSLFKKLNEQFLT
+380 YLSLFEELNEQFLT
-394 GRSMSAFIAF
+394 GHSMSAFIAF

-423 TANHVFDVLDNA
+423 TADRVFDVLDNA

-445 HAGATCPFDLIYDS
+445 HSSATCPFYLIYDS

-464 SRYGNTVYYRRL
+464 SRYGNTVYYGRL

-487 GAQGG
+487 GEKGR
-492 SVKLLREVDEIR
+492 SLKLLREVDEIR
-504 QAATPCTSDEK
+504 QAATPCTRDEK
-515 AKYLCYF
+515 AKYLCYL
-522 GMYQLVTGE
+522 GMYHLVTRE
-531 TESGVKYLQKALPLM
+531 IESGVECLQEALPLM
-546 RNSPEHRIL
+546 SNSPEHRIL

-560 QIFSLYWQGAKNP
+560 QIFALYWQVEKNR
-573 SHSRQFYGK
+573 SHSRQFYVK
-582 ALFESMAIGDIQ
+582 ALLESMAIGDRQ

-604 TANETKGRKI
+604 TANETKGRKT
-614 PNRCADALCNKPMEV
+614 PSRCADTLCNRPLEL

-640 HLPVIGTNKSLQDI
+640 HLPLIGTNKSLQDI
-654 VLKIRDDVEAA
+654 VLKVRDDIEAA

-670 TGLFSFHRVV
+670 TGLFNFHRVV
-680 VAALLNVCS
+680 VAVLLNVFS

-710 KSGNSKHK
+710 KSGNSKHE
-718 TEEEYCSASSN
+718 TEEEYYSASSN
-729 KNCKDP
+729 NNCKDSY
-735 DNVKNK
+735 NVKNK
-741 QCILVSSG
+741 QCNLVSSG
-749 ALQSRQRAT
+749 ALQSSQRAT

-788 FSSAL
+788 LTSAL
-793 RSLQKALNIRQMVL
+793 RSLQKALNIRQVVL
-807 GDDHLGTADIYR
+807 GNDHLGTADIYR
-819 SLGAT
+819 SLWAT
-824 YYQLGDFSAAL
+824 YHWLGDFSAAL

-850 EEHPS
+850 EEHAS
-855 LVECYGELSCT
+855 LVEGYMELSCT
-866 QFALGDFSLVVE
+866 QLALGDFSSVVE
-878 SDQRALEVCMK
+878 SNQRALEVCIK
-889 MFGEEDPRTPCIL
+889 MFGEEDLRTPRIL

-926 CITVRLFGTENV
+926 CISVRMFGTENV
-938 ITARGYCSLGD
+938 ITARGYWTLGD

-958 VARYYYQMAHNIDAR
+958 VARYYYQIAHNIDAR

-982 LRYTYLQWVQF
+982 LRYTYLQLVQLAQF
-993 LQLASIHY
+993 ASIH
-1001 HKLNAINF
+1001 HLKVNAINF
-1009 ILVSDLNAALQDALC
+1009 ILVSDLNAALQDALS
-1024 ALSMDV
+1024 ALSLDV
-1030 NLYGEEHVNT
+1030 NLYGEEHVYT
-1040 ADSFYI
+1040 ADSFYL

-1054 FDYNSSLSYHER
+1054 FDFNSSLYYHER

-1071 LKVLGEEHSGTVF
+1071 LKVLGEEHSGTVI

-1094 ALGNFTTAK
+1094 ALGNFTTAR
-1103 EYAECVLS
+1103 EYAECALS
-1111 IRPSLSEEDIIA
+1111 IRPRLSEEDIIA

-1128 GPLILAIQHLLADK
+1128 DLLILAIQHLLADK
-1142 DIFASLKN
+1142 DISASLKN
-1150 SFHRDSDG
+1150 S
-1158 GV
+1158 

>member
-1 MSFSVLI
+1 MFGCFL
-8 CLLRFFVT
+8 T

-23 RPCLPPRVP
+23 RPRLPPRVP

-87 SLRGLRS
+87 SLRGLQS

-101 LLSFFRQPSKNT
+101 LLSFLRQPLKNV
-113 FAAQHLSRDDELCQL
+113 FSAQHLSRDDELCQL

-159 IEFLEEILRRNQNVK
+159 MVFLEEILRRNQNVK

-268 MLDSSG
+268 MLDSPG

-292 CEQEKEALVSFSVL
+292 SEQEKEALVSFSVL
-306 PENFDAEVAASV
+306 PENFDTEVAASV
-318 LGKTLRLTKNILQSL
+318 LEKTERLTKNILQSL

-345 RSFKMHKLL
+345 RLFKMHKLL

-373 KTRFHAY
+373 NNRFHAY
-380 YLSLFKKLNEQFLT
+380 YLSLFEKLNEQFLT

-423 TANHVFDVLDNA
+423 TADRVFDVLNNA

-445 HAGATCPFDLIYDS
+445 GSSTTCPFELIYDS
-459 ALKAA
+459 ALEAA
-464 SRYGNTVYYRRL
+464 SRCGNTVCYGRL
-476 LVSKSFGQLMW
+476 LVSKSFGELMW
-487 GAQGG
+487 GEKGM
-492 SVKLLREVDEIR
+492 SLKLLRQVDDIR
-504 QAATPCTSDEK
+504 QRATPCTRDEK

-522 GMYQLVTGE
+522 GMYHLVTRE
-531 TESGVKYLQKALPLM
+531 TESGVKCLREALPLM
-546 RNSPEHRIL
+546 SNSPEHRIL
-555 RLVIF
+555 RLIIF
-560 QIFSLYWQGAKNP
+560 QIFALYWQVEKNR

-594 LLVIPSSEME
+594 LVVIPSPELE
-604 TANETKGRKI
+604 TANETEGRKI
-614 PNRCADALCNKPMEV
+614 PNRCADRLCNKPMEL
-629 QIIYHVLQASQ
+629 QIIYHLLHASQ

-654 VLKIRDDVEAA
+654 VLKMRDDVEAA

-680 VAALLNVCS
+680 VAALLNVFS

-699 SQTSREQKPQE
+699 SHTSREQKPEE
-710 KSGNSKHK
+710 KSGNSKDDTAK
-718 TEEEYCSASSN
+718 EYCSVSRN
-729 KNCKDP
+729 KHCKDP
-735 DNVKNK
+735 DNVENK
-741 QCILVSSG
+741 QCILLSSG

-765 GAEHPNTADSYH
+765 GPEHPITADSYH
-777 TLGITQHLLGD
+777 TLGITQLLLGD
-788 FSSAL
+788 FTSAL
-793 RSLQKALNIRQMVL
+793 RSLQKALNIRQVVL
-807 GDDHLGTADIYR
+807 GNDHLGTADVYR

-824 YYQLGDFSAAL
+824 YHMLGDFSAAL
-835 QCRQQALDIRRKVLG
+835 QCRQQALDIRRKALG
-850 EEHPS
+850 DEHAS
-855 LVECYGELSCT
+855 LVEGYSELCCT
-866 QFALGDFSLVVE
+866 QFALADFSSAVE
-878 SDQRALEVCMK
+878 SDQHALDVCIK

-926 CITVRLFGTENV
+926 CIAVRLFGTENV

-958 VARYYYQMAHNIDAR
+958 VAGYYYQNVHNIDAK

-982 LRYTYLQWVQF
+982 LRYNYLRLVQF
-993 LQLASIHY
+993 MQRASIQSL
-1001 HKLNAINF
+1001 KLSAINF
-1009 ILVSDLNAALQDALC
+1009 ILAYSDLNGALQDALS

-1040 ADSFYI
+1040 ADSFYL
-1046 LGSIQFEL
+1046 LGSIHFEL
-1054 FDYNSSLSYHER
+1054 FDFKSSLHCHQR
-1066 ALDIK
+1066 ALDIR
-1071 LKVLGEEHSGTVF
+1071 LNVLGEEHLGTVI

-1094 ALGNFTTAK
+1094 ALGNCTTAK
-1103 EYAECVLS
+1103 EYAECALN
-1111 IRPSLSEEDIIA
+1111 IRPRLSEEDIIA
-1123 NFFKC
+1123 NFFEC
-1128 GPLILAIQHLLADK
+1128 CLLILAIEHMLADK
-1142 DIFASLKN
+1142 EISASLKN
-1150 SFHRDSDG
+1150 SFHRDRNG

>member
-1 MSFSVLI
+1 M
-8 CLLRFFVT
+8 
-16 DGIPLLR
+16 
-23 RPCLPPRVP
+23 
-32 YFTGRQKECDE
+32 
-43 IIGHLF
+43 
-49 SESTRIVSIWGSPGF
+49 SIWGSPGF
-64 GKTSVAIAVGHE
+64 GKTSVAIAIGHE

-128 FNEIS
+128 FSEIS

-159 IEFLEEILRRNQNVK
+159 VEFLEEILRRNQNVK

-180 ESFGFLDLHLE
+180 ESFGFLNLHLE
-191 FHQSAVR
+191 FHQSVR

-241 SSISEDSAQP
+241 SSISEDSAQS

-268 MLDSSG
+268 MLDSPG

-284 FNSSFERL
+284 FNSSFEIL
-292 CEQEKEALVSFSVL
+292 CKQEKEALVSFSVL
-306 PENFDAEVAASV
+306 PENFDTEVAASV
-318 LGKTLRLTKNILQSL
+318 LGKPLRLTKNILQSL

-345 RSFKMHKLL
+345 HSFKMHKLL
-354 QLFARERGNNEM
+354 QLFARERGNDEM

-373 KTRFHAY
+373 KKRLHAY
-380 YLSLFKKLNEQFLT
+380 YLSLFEELNEQFLT
-394 GRSMSAFIAF
+394 GHSMSAFIAF

-423 TANHVFDVLDNA
+423 TADRVFDLLDNA

-445 HAGATCPFDLIYDS
+445 HSSATCPFDLIYDS

-464 SRYGNTVYYRRL
+464 SRYGNTVYYGRL

-487 GAQGG
+487 GEKGR
-492 SVKLLREVDEIR
+492 SLKLLREVDEIR
-504 QAATPCTSDEK
+504 QAATPCTRDEK
-515 AKYLCYF
+515 AKYLCYL
-522 GMYQLVTGE
+522 GMYHLVTRE
-531 TESGVKYLQKALPLM
+531 IESGVECLQEALPLM
-546 RNSPEHRIL
+546 SNSPEHRIL

-560 QIFSLYWQGAKNP
+560 QIFALYWQVEKNR
-573 SHSRQFYGK
+573 SHSRQFYVK
-582 ALFESMAIGDIQ
+582 ALLESMAIGDRQ

-604 TANETKGRKI
+604 TANETKGRKT
-614 PNRCADALCNKPMEV
+614 PSRCADTLRNRPLEL

-640 HLPVIGTNKSLQDI
+640 HLPLIGTNKSLQDI
-654 VLKIRDDVEAA
+654 VLKVRDDIEAA

-670 TGLFSFHRVV
+670 TGLFNFHRVV
-680 VAALLNVCS
+680 VAVLLNVFS

-710 KSGNSKHK
+710 KSGNSKHE
-718 TEEEYCSASSN
+718 TEEEYYSASSN
-729 KNCKDP
+729 NNCKDSY
-735 DNVKNK
+735 NVKNK
-741 QCILVSSG
+741 QCNLVSSG
-749 ALQSRQRAT
+749 ALQSSQRAT

-777 TLGITQHLLGD
+777 TLGITQHQLGD
-788 FSSAL
+788 LTSAL
-793 RSLQKALNIRQMVL
+793 RSLQKALNIRQVVL
-807 GDDHLGTADIYR
+807 GNDHLGTADIYR
-819 SLGAT
+819 SLWAT
-824 YYQLGDFSAAL
+824 YHWLGDFSAAL

-850 EEHPS
+850 EEHAS
-855 LVECYGELSCT
+855 LVEGYMELGYT
-866 QFALGDFSLVVE
+866 QLALGDFSSVVE
-878 SDQRALEVCMK
+878 SNQRALEVCIK
-889 MFGEEDPRTPCIL
+889 MFGEEDLRTPRIL

-926 CITVRLFGTENV
+926 CISVRMFGTENV
-938 ITARGYCSLGD
+938 ITAHGYWTLGD

-958 VARYYYQMAHNIDAR
+958 VARYYHQIAHNIDAR

-982 LRYTYLQWVQF
+982 LRYTYLHLVQLAQF
-993 LQLASIHY
+993 ASIH
-1001 HKLNAINF
+1001 HLKVNAINF
-1009 ILVSDLNAALQDALC
+1009 ILVSDLNAALQDALS
-1024 ALSMDV
+1024 ALSLDV
-1030 NLYGEEHVNT
+1030 TLYGEEHVYT
-1040 ADSFYI
+1040 ADSFYL

-1054 FDYNSSLSYHER
+1054 FDFNSSLYCHER

-1071 LKVLGEEHSGTVF
+1071 LKVLGEEHSGTVI

-1094 ALGNFTTAK
+1094 ALGNFTTAR
-1103 EYAECVLS
+1103 EYAECALS
-1111 IRPSLSEEDIIA
+1111 IKPRLSEEDIIA

-1128 GPLILAIQHLLADK
+1128 GLLILAIQHLLADK

-1150 SFHRDSDG
+1150 SFHRDSNG

>member
-1 MSFSVLI
+1 MSI
-8 CLLRFFVT
+8 C
-16 DGIPLLR
+16 
-23 RPCLPPRVP
+23 
-32 YFTGRQKECDE
+32 
-43 IIGHLF
+43 
-49 SESTRIVSIWGSPGF
+49 GSPGF

-76 IQSRGLPVFWL
+76 VQSRGLSVFWL

-113 FAAQHLSRDDELCQL
+113 FAAQHLSRDDELFQL
-128 FNEIS
+128 FSEIS

-154 NREEV
+154 NREELV
-159 IEFLEEILRRNQNVK
+159 EFLEEILRRNQNVK

-180 ESFGFLDLHLE
+180 ESFGFLNLHLE
-191 FHQSAVR
+191 FHQSVR

-258 LVSSTESIVE
+258 LASSTESIVE
-268 MLDSSG
+268 MLDSPG

-292 CEQEKEALVSFSVL
+292 CKQEKEALVSFSVL
-306 PENFDAEVAASV
+306 PENFDTEVAASV
-318 LGKTLRLTKNILQSL
+318 LGKPLRLTKNILQSL

-345 RSFKMHKLL
+345 HSFKMHKLL
-354 QLFARERGNNEM
+354 QLFARERGNDEM

-373 KTRFHAY
+373 KSRLHAY
-380 YLSLFKKLNEQFLT
+380 YLSLFEKLNEQFLT
-394 GRSMSAFIAF
+394 GHSMSAFIAF

-423 TANHVFDVLDNA
+423 TADRVFDVLDNA

-445 HAGATCPFDLIYDS
+445 HSSATCPFDLIYDS

-464 SRYGNTVYYRRL
+464 SRYGNTVYYERL

-487 GAQGG
+487 GEKGR
-492 SVKLLREVDEIR
+492 SLKFLREVDEIR
-504 QAATPCTSDEK
+504 QAATPCTRDEK
-515 AKYLCYF
+515 AKYLCYL
-522 GMYQLVTGE
+522 GMYHLVTRE
-531 TESGVKYLQKALPLM
+531 IESGVECLQEALPLM
-546 RNSPEHRIL
+546 SNSPEHRIL

-560 QIFSLYWQGAKNP
+560 QIFALYWQVEKNR
-573 SHSRQFYGK
+573 SHSRQFYVK
-582 ALFESMAIGDIQ
+582 ALLESMAIGDIQ

-604 TANETKGRKI
+604 TANETKGRKT
-614 PNRCADALCNKPMEV
+614 PSRCADTLCNRPLEL

-640 HLPVIGTNKSLQDI
+640 HLPLIGTNKSLQDI
-654 VLKIRDDVEAA
+654 VLKVRDDIEAA

-670 TGLFSFHRVV
+670 TGLFNFHRVV
-680 VAALLNVCS
+680 VAVLLNVFS

-699 SQTSREQKPQE
+699 SQTSREQKPQV
-710 KSGNSKHK
+710 GNSKHE
-718 TEEEYCSASSN
+718 TEEEYYSASSN
-729 KNCKDP
+729 NNCKDP
-735 DNVKNK
+735 YNVKNK
-741 QCILVSSG
+741 QCNLVSSG
-749 ALQSRQRAT
+749 ALRSSQRAT

-788 FSSAL
+788 LTSAL
-793 RSLQKALNIRQMVL
+793 RSLQKALNIRQVVL
-807 GDDHLGTADIYR
+807 GNDHLGTADIYR
-819 SLGAT
+819 SLWAT
-824 YYQLGDFSAAL
+824 YHWLGDFSAAL

-850 EEHPS
+850 EEHAS
-855 LVECYGELSCT
+855 LVEGYMELSCT
-866 QFALGDFSLVVE
+866 QLALGDFSSAVE
-878 SDQRALEVCMK
+878 SNQRALEVCIK
-889 MFGEEDPRTPCIL
+889 MFGEEDLRTPRIL

-908 QRLLGDLT
+908 QCLLGDLT

-926 CITVRLFGTENV
+926 CLSVRMFGTENV
-938 ITARGYCSLGD
+938 ITARGYWSLGD

-958 VARYYYQMAHNIDAR
+958 VARYYYQIAHNIGAR
-973 LFGNEHVNT
+973 LSGNEHVNT
-982 LRYTYLQWVQF
+982 LRYTYLQLVQLVQF
-993 LQLASIHY
+993 VSIH
-1001 HKLNAINF
+1001 HLKVNAINF
-1009 ILVSDLNAALQDALC
+1009 ILDSDINAALQDALS
-1024 ALSMDV
+1024 ALSLDV
-1030 NLYGEEHVNT
+1030 NLYGEEHVYT
-1040 ADSFYI
+1040 ADSFYL

-1054 FDYNSSLSYHER
+1054 FDFNSSLYCHER

-1071 LKVLGEEHSGTVF
+1071 LKVLGEEHSGTVI

-1103 EYAECVLS
+1103 EYAECALS
-1111 IRPSLSEEDIIA
+1111 IRPRLSEEDIIA
-1123 NFFKC
+1123 NFFEC
-1128 GPLILAIQHLLADK
+1128 CLLILAIQHLLADK
-1142 DIFASLKN
+1142 DISASLKN
-1150 SFHRDSDG
+1150 SFHRDSNG